1 MRPMW
6 SLLLL
11 GGLVAVALGQDD
23 PSSNP
28 DLGPEDPE
36 FVANAGE
43 LESDVVPQQK
53 PKGNYHIIQDKGVY
67 VLNRDTFA
75 HFVMDKDVVLVEFYA
90 PWCGHCKSLDP
101 RKLALQD
108 VYCYSESEYV
118 NNLIRTFA
126 LQITSVPLRLL
137 KPKASHWLKWTAPK
151 RQSLPKSS

>member
-90 PWCGHCKSLDP
+90 PWCGHCKVKRLQRRP
-101 RKLALQD
+101 PEGIEMILALIH
-108 VYCYSESEYV
+108 YFLYSLYV
-118 NNLIRTFA
+118 N
-126 LQITSVPLRLL
+126 L
-137 KPKASHWLKWTAPK
+137 KIL
-151 RQSLPKSS
+151 